1 MSEPNASYYIGIDP
15 SLVGTGLG
23 ILQCNGVECTRYTYR
38 IAVGKMRGIP
48 RLQFIRETILEI
60 MEKHQYRHNVKNVC
74 IEGPALNSTHQADKL
89 GQIRGVLMVMSLD
102 HFVLPTE
109 IPPLSLKKFATG
121 HGHSSKEKMIMTAR
135 NAGWRITNDDEADA
149 AWLAE
154 LARALYDK
162 NLALSRGQLEAIRG
176 IQNIG
181 HKIIGRTGNS
191 STLNI

>member
-1 MSEPNASYYIGIDP
+1 MSETNASYYLGIDP
-15 SLVGTGLG
+15 SLTGTGLG
-23 ILQCNGVECTRYTYR
+23 ILQCNKHECVRSAHRIVTKTRGT
-38 IAVGKMRGIP
+38 V
-48 RLQFIRETILEI
+48 RLQYIRQAILEI
-60 MEKHQYRHNVKNVC
+60 MKSYPYIDNVKNIC

-109 IPPLSLKKFATG
+109 VPPLSLKKFATG

-135 NAGWRITNDDEADA
+135 DAGWRITNDDEADA

-162 NLALSRGQLEAIRG
+162 NLALNRRQLEAIRG
-176 IQNIG
+176 IQSIG
-181 HKIIGRTGNS
+181 HKIIGRTGNN
-191 STLNI
+191 TLAI